1 MGVDILVKVIIF
13 RQGMLTNTG
22 AATDHHQ
29 QLTIPGLTNQN
40 DHVPTT
46 ATTNVQ
52 SRCIR

>member
-22 AATDHHQ
+22 AATDHHH

-40 DHVPTT
+40 HHVPTT
-46 ATTNVQ
+46 APTNVQ
-52 SRCIR
+52 SRRIR